1 MQTCLNLQPK
11 HLSIGIFV
19 IKKPLTNGLNEYF
32 VNVRPKVSGEIPQL
46 QRSFKM
52 YLEGSDGSFEEVTLS
67 DEEMKTAFFPLKGG
81 KSPGFNEI
89 NYNVKQKFNYL
100 LVPLKYIFDLSL
112 KSGTLPEEIKIPRV
126 TPGFKSGDTS

>member
-1 MQTCLNLQPK
+1 
-11 HLSIGIFV
+11 
-19 IKKPLTNGLNEYF
+19 
-32 VNVRPKVSGEIPQL
+32 
-46 QRSFKM
+46 M

-81 KSPGFNEI
+81 KSPGLNEI